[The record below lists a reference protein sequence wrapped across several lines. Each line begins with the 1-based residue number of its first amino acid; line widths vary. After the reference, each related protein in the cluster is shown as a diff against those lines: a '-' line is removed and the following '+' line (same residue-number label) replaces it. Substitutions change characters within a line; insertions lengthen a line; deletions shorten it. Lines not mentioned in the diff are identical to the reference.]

1 MSDKQPVDGSW
12 YLPNEKHARFS
23 ETVFEENGIPLLR
36 VTLKEG
42 KRITIFDMHAQAAKE
57 MGELMVKW
65 ADENMPEED

>member
-1 MSDKQPVDGSW
+1 MSDDKQPVDAAW

-36 VTLKEG
+36 ITLKEG
-42 KRITIFDMHAQAAKE
+42 KRITIYDMHPQAAKE

-65 ADENMPEED
+65 ADEHMPED